1 MQEDKQPGRRISNGA
16 IAGISAAVLAAGGAG
31 AWWALNS
38 GQPATQAPPV
48 TTTTPQPAPTTA
60 TQPVPTTTT
69 QPVPTATTPIT
80 TASQAPQPTQSLPPA
95 AEKTVQ
101 VYWLKNTGT
110 SIEVVPSSI
119 QLQKANSKPSVLL
132 GDAFNTLLAGPT
144 DANLTSTIPSG
155 TKLRSV
161 DVRED
166 GIHVNLSQEFTTGGG
181 TTSMTGRVAQVLYT
195 ATSLNPDAKVWIDV
209 EGKKLEILGGEGLE
223 LDQPLTRKKFEAD
236 YQL

>member
-48 TTTTPQPAPTTA
+48 TTTTPQP
-60 TQPVPTTTT
+60 VPTTTS
-69 QPVPTATTPIT
+69 QPVPTATTPIP
-80 TASQAPQPTQSLPPA
+80 TASQSPPPTQSLPPA
-95 AEKTVQ
+95 AKKTVQ

-110 SIEVVPSSI
+110 SFEVVPSSI
-119 QLQKANSKPSVLL
+119 QLQKANNKPNALL

-161 DVRED
+161 DVRQD

-181 TTSMTGRVAQVLYT
+181 TASMTGRVAQVLYT

-209 EGKKLEILGGEGLE
+209 EGKKLEVLGGEGLE
-223 LDQPLTRKKFEAD
+223 LDQPLTRKKFQAD

>member
-1 MQEDKQPGRRISNGA
+1 MQQNKQPGRRISNGA

-48 TTTTPQPAPTTA
+48 TTTTPQPVPTTA
-60 TQPVPTTTT
+60 TQPVPTTT
-69 QPVPTATTPIT
+69 QPVPTATTPLP
-80 TASQAPQPTQSLPPA
+80 TASQPPQPTPSLPPA
-95 AEKTVQ
+95 ATKTVQ
-101 VYWLKNTGT
+101 VYWLKNTDR
-110 SIEVVPSSI
+110 SFEVVPSSI
-119 QLQKANSKPSVLL
+119 QLQKANSKPTELL
-132 GDAFNTLLAGPT
+132 GDAFKTLLSGPT

-181 TTSMTGRVAQVLYT
+181 TSSMTGRVAQVLYT